1 MTIQEA
7 EAILR
12 ALHSGADPDT
22 GELLP
27 DGHLLCSCDVREAL
41 GIALRVMSQQATQGH
56 VQVNRSGRL
65 NAGRTWTQEDLAEL
79 RTLYEGGVS
88 IEEIARLTHR
98 RPRGVR
104 LQLNL
109 MAGGGARRSERV
121 EIPERL
127 VPAAEADAPPP
138 PAPPRY
144 PNSRHPWTESDDALL
159 TTLYREGRD
168 LETLARQFGRSQRGI
183 WARLRKLGLLIDDD
197 ELDSPT
203 RPWSEEDIRQLC
215 ELYQLGLPVAHIAAR
230 MYRTE
235 EALHARLFYMG
246 LSTKSPQL
254 FPAKKDDPT

>member
-12 ALHSGADPDT
+12 ALYSGADPDT

-41 GIALRVMSQQATQGH
+41 GLALQLMAAHAGDGH

-121 EIPERL
+121 EIPVRL
-127 VPAAEADAPPP
+127 LPAAEADPPPP

-144 PNSRHPWTESDDALL
+144 PNSRHPWTEADDALL
-159 TTLYREGRD
+159 TTLYREGRN

-183 WARLRKLGLLIDDD
+183 WARLRKLGL
-197 ELDSPT
+197 
-203 RPWSEEDIRQLC
+203 
-215 ELYQLGLPVAHIAAR
+215 IA
-230 MYRTE
+230 
-235 EALHARLFYMG
+235 
-246 LSTKSPQL
+246 
-254 FPAKKDDPT
+254 DNNDPT

>member
-7 EAILR
+7 ASVLR
-12 ALHSGADPDT
+12 ALQNGVDPDT
-22 GELLP
+22 GEILA
-27 DGHLLCSCDVREAL
+27 DDHLLRTASVREAL
-41 GIALRVMSQQATQGH
+41 GLALQLMAAHAGDGR

-98 RPRGVR
+98 RPRGIR

-121 EIPERL
+121 GIPERL
-127 VPAAEADAPPP
+127 IPAAEADAPPP

-144 PNSRHPWTESDDALL
+144 PNSRHPWTEADDTLL
-159 TTLYREGRD
+159 TALYREGWE

-183 WARLRKLGLLIDDD
+183 WARLHTLGL
-197 ELDSPT
+197 
-203 RPWSEEDIRQLC
+203 
-215 ELYQLGLPVAHIAAR
+215 IA
-230 MYRTE
+230 
-235 EALHARLFYMG
+235 
-246 LSTKSPQL
+246 
-254 FPAKKDDPT
+254 DNNDPT

>member
-7 EAILR
+7 ASVLR
-12 ALHSGADPDT
+12 ALQNGVDPDT
-22 GELLP
+22 GEILA
-27 DGHLLCSCDVREAL
+27 DDHLLRTASVREAL
-41 GIALRVMSQQATQGH
+41 GLALQLMAAHAGDGR

-98 RPRGVR
+98 RPRGIR

-127 VPAAEADAPPP
+127 IPAAEADAPAP

-144 PNSRHPWTESDDALL
+144 PNSRHPWTEADDTLL
-159 TTLYREGRD
+159 TTLYREGWD

-183 WARLRKLGLLIDDD
+183 WARLHTLGL
-197 ELDSPT
+197 
-203 RPWSEEDIRQLC
+203 
-215 ELYQLGLPVAHIAAR
+215 IA
-230 MYRTE
+230 
-235 EALHARLFYMG
+235 
-246 LSTKSPQL
+246 
-254 FPAKKDDPT
+254 DNNDPT